1 MNIDPSAAISGVIQL
16 ISGWRERLS
25 ADRRH
30 LKDLALKAAIVQWE
44 YNVAEVKFAN
54 SNLPMGKT
62 PEGFPRSI
70 LI

>member
-30 LKDLALKAAIVQWE
+30 LKDLALKAAIV
-44 YNVAEVKFAN
+44 
-54 SNLPMGKT
+54 
-62 PEGFPRSI
+62 
-70 LI
+70 